1 VRFKIVWGAGT
12 NGQSFG
18 SPTRSNYTRRR
29 GWVNIAFQKNGFQ
42 LFPHCRNAVKG
53 PIKKKNLLSTGKVSI
68 SSMEVMDKKID
79 ATGSLDCLICCD
91 LFFLN
96 QSGSDANANAE
107 AESHWGRAPP

>member
-1 VRFKIVWGAGT
+1 
-12 NGQSFG
+12 
-18 SPTRSNYTRRR
+18 
-29 GWVNIAFQKNGFQ
+29 
-42 LFPHCRNAVKG
+42 
-53 PIKKKNLLSTGKVSI
+53 
-68 SSMEVMDKKID
+68 MEVMDKKID